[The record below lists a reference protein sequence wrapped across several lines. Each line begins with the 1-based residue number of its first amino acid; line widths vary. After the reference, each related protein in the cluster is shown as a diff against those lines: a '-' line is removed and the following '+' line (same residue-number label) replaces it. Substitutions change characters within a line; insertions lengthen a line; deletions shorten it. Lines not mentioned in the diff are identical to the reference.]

1 MEVPAQLRYSLQKML
16 YPILDQLDPKTLRQI
31 GDMVLKI
38 LKENIARLE
47 QMLTQQSPADISYDL
62 LSLKQTC
69 SISFLLVGINNNL
82 IDLQEYMQQLN

>member
-38 LKENIARLE
+38 LKDNISRLE
-47 QMLTQQSPADISYDL
+47 QLLTQQSPADISYDL

-82 IDLQEYMQQLN
+82 IDLQDYMQQLN

>member
-38 LKENIARLE
+38 LKDNISRLE

-82 IDLQEYMQQLN
+82 IDLQDYMQQLN

>member
-38 LKENIARLE
+38 LKENISRLE
-47 QMLTQQSPADISYDL
+47 QMLIQQSPADISYDL

>member
-1 MEVPAQLRYSLQKML
+1 ML

-38 LKENIARLE
+38 LKDNISRLE